1 LLPAFSTSA
10 SNIEQIAW
18 TRIRPRLEALVIES
32 RNWTKKQ
39 RFRLL
44 KEAYKEHI
52 RHRSPGERYCCPPAE
67 FLWRYSDISN
77 LLEAD
82 SAVLIMTESFQSAFG
97 KMDERIAEYQAVK
110 KEEALESARVA
121 VSKLNIRVDKSL
133 GLARQV
139 FQCEH
144 ESPAPSSSGAA
155 AKVPAAYQTLI
166 GWDMIAWLP
175 SVEHLGFELRP
186 GVNVDRPSKVQ
197 YNDRGSKVCSRL
209 VFMAGLKP
217 ATATIEDMDARD
229 PRYVLRRSAFLRHLK
244 IDTYPVFTWRAAVCP
259 HPECE
264 CSFLILPL

>member
-1 LLPAFSTSA
+1 MHDL
-10 SNIEQIAW
+10 IM
-18 TRIRPRLEALVIES
+18 
-32 RNWTKKQ
+32 Q
-39 RFRLL
+39 RFQLL
-44 KEAYKEHI
+44 KEAYNEHI
-52 RHRSPGERYCCPPAE
+52 KHRSPAQRYCCPPAE
-67 FLWRYSDISN
+67 FLWRYSDVSS

-82 SAVLIMTESFQSAFG
+82 STVAITTESFQSAIG
-97 KMDERIAEYQAVK
+97 KMDERIAEYQAGKK
-110 KEEALESARVA
+110 KEAVESARVA
-121 VSKLNIRVDKSL
+121 VSETNTRVDESL
-133 GLARQV
+133 HLARQV

-144 ESPAPSSSGAA
+144 ESPSSS
-155 AKVPAAYQTLI
+155 AYQTLI

-209 VFMAGLKP
+209 IFIAGLKS
-217 ATATIEDMDARD
+217 ATATIADMDARD
-229 PRYVLRRSAFLRHLK
+229 PRYVLRHSAFLCHLR